1 MTTRRALIIGA
12 PDPDIPGVELDV
24 ANYRRFL
31 LSPLGGSWKPE
42 EVITLNSPSKMEV
55 SVQLKALAGV
65 SYSVT
70 IFAGHGRHL
79 VPPGTTI
86 VKLQKSVEMDS
97 LELRRGAEKH
107 TLILDCCRK
116 PSTRPVMEAL
126 MAKAAKQELS
136 LNPDGCRRAFDY
148 RIDQCGRG
156 LVVLFACSV
165 DEYANESEEGG
176 YYSSSLVRAA
186 NEWMGERAASADLK
200 TSYYVLS
207 VTDAHE
213 KAAQR
218 VKGLSGGRQNPISE
232 YPRTTPRFPFA
243 VLA

>member
-31 LSPLGGSWKPE
+31 LSPLGGAWKPE

-55 SVQLKALAGV
+55 AVQLQALTGV
-65 SYSVT
+65 SYSLT
-70 IFAGHGRHL
+70 IFAGHGRYL
-79 VPPGTTI
+79 VPQGTTI
-86 VKLQKSVEMDS
+86 VQLRKSVEMDS

-107 TLILDCCRK
+107 TLILDCCRM
-116 PSTRPVMEAL
+116 PSTRLAMEAF
-126 MAKAAKQELS
+126 MEKAAKRELS
-136 LNPDGCRRAFDY
+136 LNPDSCRRAFDY
-148 RIDQCGRG
+148 RIDQCGKG

-176 YYSSSLVRAA
+176 YYSSSLIRAA
-186 NEWMGERAASADLK
+186 NEWMGEHTASANLK
-200 TSYYVLS
+200 TNAYVFS

-213 KAAQR
+213 RAAQR

-232 YPRTTPRFPFA
+232 YPRTTLRFPFA
-243 VLA
+243 VMA